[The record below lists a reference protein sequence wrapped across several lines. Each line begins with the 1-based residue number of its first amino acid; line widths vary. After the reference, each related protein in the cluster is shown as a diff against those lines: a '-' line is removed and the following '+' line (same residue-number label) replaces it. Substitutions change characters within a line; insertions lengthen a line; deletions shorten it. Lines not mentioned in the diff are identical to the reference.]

1 MQIKSFTEGCNII
14 LITINGFIVYQK
26 LALTSYIT
34 SQNLTHYMRGIRG
47 CNVAS
52 ISHRSYH

>member
-1 MQIKSFTEGCNII
+1 MHIKLFTKGCNVI
-14 LITINGFIVYQK
+14 LITISGFTVYQK

-34 SQNLTHYMRGIRG
+34 SQNLTNYIRGIRV

-52 ISHRSYH
+52 I

>member
-1 MQIKSFTEGCNII
+1 MQIKSFTEGCNAI

-34 SQNLTHYMRGIRG
+34 SQNLTNYIGGIRG
-47 CNVAS
+47 CNITS
-52 ISHRSYH
+52 ISQRSYY